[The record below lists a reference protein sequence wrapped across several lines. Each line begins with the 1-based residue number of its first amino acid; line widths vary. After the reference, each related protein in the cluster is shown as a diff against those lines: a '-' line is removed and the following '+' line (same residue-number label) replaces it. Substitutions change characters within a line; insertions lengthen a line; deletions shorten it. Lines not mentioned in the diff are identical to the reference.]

1 MDPKDIKYNIIANE
15 AKFKDFANPN
25 LVSQTLKNYQQ
36 TPTFIKG
43 YSKKTKSYKDSI
55 VSERQENYDGK
66 WYESGWVIN
75 NQNNILANKITPL
88 TFSYADRYFRPLD
101 EFPYSK
107 SGSTGVYFNEIW
119 SGYSNNDKRLPSGL
133 QTGMYLCG
141 FINEDFS
148 GTYTEVMPY
157 RNIFEFIDHKD
168 IQVGDMGNRWFH
180 SGEERVKGEFISK
193 NNIYFLSGLGPK
205 NLLDNNIQFLVFSDH
220 IRNIRTTSEGRQ
232 LPEPIAFYWYPEKQ
246 NKTRYSVFIH
256 TGNLNL
262 IKIPIQPQ
270 AKPTTK
276 QFGLGNLFQYKN
288 SKWGLDNYAI
298 ELTGIYPQTLTKTFS
313 VANTGNNIIDIYFS
327 PEDPTLEL
335 STKALRPRSDFIWTN
350 ENIRIYPSG
359 TTILTTSLAAR
370 SNLNIDLIIKTT
382 GLASFLNTVVT
393 KNIGFY
399 QITGQQ
405 LISGSVYKPLA
416 IQNNLPVKISCLTN
430 NTKVKIDDFFFRSAI
445 SGLSFTPTAPSF
457 ANTVGKNTFT
467 FTTGGLNFDT
477 RFFGLTY
484 YSTGNNLNQTQV
496 AQDLNR
502 KLKRLDQFSNTG
514 AFSGMRRVYPILSG
528 ESYLYVDS
536 NRDWLNIN
544 SNENIF
550 RWISGV
556 SGMFSSPTSFN
567 PITGALQVDV
577 QMAIKPD
584 NLLPNKPNESGSNF
598 NVTFTGSKLGIIN
611 QAYPNNFIS
620 NTANTGFISIP
631 IILEKGKSYR
641 FLQTDNTDVASID
654 FNILPED
661 ANYFNYRVYE
671 PDYNK
676 VNNKNYKLTTINI
689 PNSYNGSLLLFQAY
703 NGSRYWT
710 GSFPIYSNTGT
721 AVSKKINDFSQTYT
735 SSGEWFV
742 FGFEPNIKE
751 LEPKVGFLPFQEV
764 YQSGSAKINPI
775 LNNLKL
781 NNYRN
786 GPYLSTTFYSN
797 IENAVEVLNDYE
809 SNFSNPCYS
818 ISGKID
824 QQRKWWRLKVKNK
837 DGSTTTGCYSHD
849 EFISLSSKVYSEK
862 NPLINVIPGERYN
875 FVRGTLTNFEITGLQ
890 LRFFQQLGNPII
902 NGTGYDS
909 SLITGILTGT
919 QILNNYTRKTHVTD
933 PNLLN
938 NLFGDTK
945 TKYFEYITFTIPTGY
960 SVRNTGIKIISYG
973 VNSTGF
979 FTNLN
984 GSSLLPYENLTGT
997 SLNNSDYLFFTT
1009 PVFSGDVTVRSS
1021 DTSRGVDKYT
1031 FIISGSGS
1039 NIDCIGKDT
1048 L

>member
-1 MDPKDIKYNIIANE
+1 MDPKNIKYNIIANE
-15 AKFKDFANPN
+15 AKFKDFANPD

-75 NQNNILANKITPL
+75 NENNILANKITPL
-88 TFSYADRYFRPLD
+88 TFSYGDRYFRPSN

-133 QTGMYLCG
+133 QTGLYLCG
-141 FINEDFS
+141 FIDENFS

-168 IQVGDMGNRWFH
+168 NQVGDMGNRWFH
-180 SGEERVKGEFISK
+180 SGEGRVKGESIAK

-220 IRNIRTTSEGRQ
+220 IRNIKTTSEGRQ
-232 LPEPIAFYWYPEKQ
+232 LPEPISFYWYPEKQ

-262 IKIPIQPQ
+262 IKIPIQSQP
-270 AKPTTK
+270 KPTTK

-288 SKWGLDNYAI
+288 SKWGLGNYAI

-313 VANTGNNIIDIYFS
+313 IANTGNSIIDIYFS

-335 STKALRPRSDFIWTN
+335 STKAVRTMSNLIWTN
-350 ENIRIYPSG
+350 ENVRIYPSG
-359 TTILTTSLAAR
+359 ARILTTSLAAKN
-370 SNLNIDLIIKTT
+370 NLNIDLTIKTT
-382 GLASFLNTVVT
+382 GLASSLNTVVT

-405 LISGSVYKPLA
+405 LVSGSVYKPLA

-430 NTKVKIDDFFFRSAI
+430 NTKVKIDDYFFRSAI
-445 SGLSFTPTAPSF
+445 SGLSFNPTAPSF

-484 YSTGNNLNQTQV
+484 YSTGNNLNQTLV

-502 KLKRLDQFSNTG
+502 KIKRLDQFSNTG
-514 AFSGMRRVYPILSG
+514 AFSGMNRIYPILSG
-528 ESYLYVDS
+528 ESYLYSDS

-544 SNENIF
+544 SNEKIF

-567 PITGALQVDV
+567 PTTGAFQVDV
-577 QMAIKPD
+577 QIAIKSN
-584 NLLPNKPNESGSNF
+584 NLLPNKPNENGSNF
-598 NVTFTGSKLGIIN
+598 NITFTGNKLGIIN
-611 QAYPNNFIS
+611 KAYPNNFVL

-689 PNSYNGSLLLFQAY
+689 PNSYDGSLLVFQAY

-710 GSFPIYSNTGT
+710 GSFPVYSNTGT
-721 AVSKKINDFSQTYT
+721 ALSKKINDFSQTYT

-751 LEPKVGFLPFQEV
+751 FEPKAGFLPFQEV
-764 YQSGSAKINPI
+764 YPSGSKKINPI

-781 NNYRN
+781 NNYKN

-809 SNFSNPCYS
+809 QNLSNPCYS

-824 QQRKWWRLKVKNK
+824 QQRRWWRLKVKNK

-862 NPLINVIPGERYN
+862 NPVINVIPGERYN
-875 FVRGTLTNFEITGLQ
+875 FVRGALTNFEITGLQ
-890 LRFFQQLGNPII
+890 LRFFQQLGDPFI
-902 NGTGYDS
+902 NLTGYNVD
-909 SLITGILTGT
+909 LITGILTGT
-919 QILNNYTRKTHVTD
+919 QILNNYTRKTNVTD

-960 SVRNTGIKIISYG
+960 SIRNTGIKVISYG

-979 FTNLN
+979 SLNLN
-984 GSSLLPYENLTGT
+984 GSNLLPYENLTGT

-1039 NIDCIGKDT
+1039 NVDCIGKDV